1 MDTNFELAK
10 TLSKELEEEYIEQR
24 KVIGENPKSIIVEE
38 ELENQ
43 LAVLY
48 GKTVPAGVREFLELK
63 SGGTGTAPKQKRLK
77 SVPSS
82 AVGEKT
88 GMNENG

>member
-1 MDTNFELAK
+1 MKK
-10 TLSKELEEEYIEQR
+10 TAITISFDDEKLSALKMYLEQ
-24 KVIGENPKSIIVEE
+24 KGQTVEE

-63 SGGTGTAPKQKRLK
+63 SGETGAAPKPKRMK
-77 SVPSS
+77 PSPSS
-82 AVGEKT
+82 AVGEKP